1 MKKAITC
8 YIYRSDRKPDTYLYV
23 VEKDDFSEVPGELM
37 KVFGEPQFSFTFELT
52 PDRKLAKEDA
62 AEVYSNLEQQ
72 GFHLQLAD
80 DLLIEQQLAL
90 KSVN

>member
-1 MKKAITC
+1 MSKPLSC
-8 YIYRSDRKPDTYLYV
+8 YIYRSDRKPDTYLYIL
-23 VEKDDFSEVPGELM
+23 EKDDFSSVPVELM

-52 PDRKLAKEDA
+52 PERKLAKEQA
-62 AEVYSNLEQQ
+62 AEVYANLEQQ

-90 KSVN
+90 KNLN